1 MASSIFGNSN
11 GIFGQGVASR
21 VDALR
26 QMIGGNPDA
35 FMAQM
40 MQTNPQFAEFVNAN
54 RNKTPEQ
61 IAADYGLDINPLR
74 KFF

>member
-1 MASSIFGNSN
+1 MASSLFGND
-11 GIFGQGVASR
+11 SR
-21 VDALR
+21 IDTLR
-26 QMIGGNPDA
+26 RMVGGNPDA
-35 FMAQM
+35 FMERM

-54 RNKTPEQ
+54 RGKTPEQ

>member
-1 MASSIFGNSN
+1 MASSLFGNN
-11 GIFGQGVASR
+11 GVSSKIDS
-21 VDALR
+21 LR
-26 QMIGGNPDA
+26 QMVGGNPDA
-35 FMAQM
+35 FMQRM

>member
-1 MASSIFGNSN
+1 MASSLFGNNDMS
-11 GIFGQGVASR
+11 SR
-21 VDALR
+21 IDSLR
-26 QMIGGNPDA
+26 QMVGGNPDA
-35 FMAQM
+35 FMQRM